1 MRYLGSSFSLVLGAW
16 RLRVSFALED
26 DIEETSEALTS
37 RQNYLDMQSRRIS
50 MHRS

>member
-26 DIEETSEALTS
+26 DIEDAPEQLTS
-37 RQNYLDMQSRRIS
+37 RRSCPDTQTTGIS
-50 MHRS
+50 IHRS